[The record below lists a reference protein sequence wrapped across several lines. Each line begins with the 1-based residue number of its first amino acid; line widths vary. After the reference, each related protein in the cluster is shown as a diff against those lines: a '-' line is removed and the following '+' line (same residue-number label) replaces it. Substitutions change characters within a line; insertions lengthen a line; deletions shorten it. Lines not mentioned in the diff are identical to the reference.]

1 MEKEN
6 TLLNDKKSGWEKV
19 TKKELAEIEK
29 FSKDYINFLNECKT
43 ERECVKFIE
52 KIAKKAGFKP
62 LSSYKK
68 LVAGDKVYYINRDKN
83 ILLAIIG
90 KEPLSNGIN
99 LIGSHIDS
107 PRIDLKPN
115 PLYEDKGFALF
126 KTHYYG
132 GIKKYQWVTIPL
144 EIRGVI
150 VKANGQKVEISIGKD
165 KSDPIFTITD
175 LLPHLARKQM
185 EKRLSEGIE
194 AERLNLL
201 LGNIPSSDKDAKE
214 KVKENIMK
222 ILNDKYG
229 IVEADFVSSELELVP
244 NFEARE
250 SGLDRSMI
258 AGYGQDDRACAY
270 TSARA
275 IIDYDNVPDKTAIVM
290 LMDKEEIGSMGN
302 TGMSSNT
309 LDYMLLEMS
318 ILLKQESIN
327 LLNTLYINTK
337 MLSADVDAA
346 YDPTYAEVSDS
357 RNSTYLGKGVCLTK
371 YTGAR
376 GKSGS
381 SEATAEYVAYVR
393 NLFEKNKVAYQSG
406 ELGKVDEGGGG
417 TIAYIVADK
426 GADVV
431 DLGVPVLSMHSPY
444 EVTSKHDIYM
454 AYKGYSSFLK

>member
-1 MEKEN
+1 MEKSKIMNE
-6 TLLNDKKSGWEKV
+6 KKSGWEKIS
-19 TKKELAEIEK
+19 KKEITQLEK
-29 FSKDYINFLNECKT
+29 ISADYINFLNECKT
-43 ERECVKFIE
+43 ERECVKHVE
-52 KIAKKAGFKP
+52 NIAKKAGFKP
-62 LSSYKK
+62 LSSFKK

-83 ILLAIIG
+83 IILAIIG
-90 KEPLSNGIN
+90 NEPLSNGIN

-115 PLYEDKGFALF
+115 PLYEENGFALF

-150 VKANGQKVEISIGKD
+150 VKTNGEKIEVSIGKD
-165 KSDPIFTITD
+165 KKDPIFTITD
-175 LLPHLARKQM
+175 LLPHLASSQM
-185 EKRLSEGIE
+185 SKKMSEGIE
-194 AERLNLL
+194 GERLNLL
-201 LGNIPSSDKDAKE
+201 LGNIPSTDKDAKE

-222 ILNDKYG
+222 ILNEKYG
-229 IVEADFVSSELELVP
+229 IIEADFVSSELELVP
-244 NFEARE
+244 NFEAKE

-258 AGYGQDDRACAY
+258 AAYGQDDRACAY

-275 IIDYDNVPDKTAIVM
+275 IIDYNEVPNKTAVVM

-327 LLNTLYINTK
+327 LLNNLYINTK
-337 MLSADVDAA
+337 MLSADVDVA
-346 YDPTYAEVSDS
+346 YDPTYAEVSDP
-357 RNSTYLGKGVCLTK
+357 RNSTFLGRGVCLTK
-371 YTGAR
+371 YTGSR

-393 NLFEKNKVAYQSG
+393 NLFETNKVSYQSG
-406 ELGKVDEGGGG
+406 ELGKVDQGGGG

-426 GADVV
+426 GADVI

-444 EVTSKHDIYM
+444 EVTSKYDIYM
-454 AYKGYSSFLK
+454 AYKGYSSFVK